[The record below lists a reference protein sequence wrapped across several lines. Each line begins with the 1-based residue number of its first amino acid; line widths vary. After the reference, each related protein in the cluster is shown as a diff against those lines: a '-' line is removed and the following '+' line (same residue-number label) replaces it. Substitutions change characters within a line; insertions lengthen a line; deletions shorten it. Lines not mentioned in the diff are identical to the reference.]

1 MAKLVSAAVQDASG
15 QAVAIAESAISVSP
29 SASDEIA
36 EVVQKVLGD
45 CDSIAEDVSISI
57 DRNRKRMLVILEDS
71 LRSYSNCACK
81 IVTSVIRAA
90 GSNNS
95 VITQIIETAVKAAP
109 SKAAEISEC
118 AVAAA
123 PKAIAAIQKG
133 LDHAVSD
140 AERGPGAHAAEAEI
154 GQVEDI
160 SLQVSQSEG
169 DLDSNQDS
177 EQSSSQTSY
186 GEHGIQ
192 SSGKN
197 GHEKNGSFKKEPEP
211 ENEQRWDWIPWGVA
225 GTGVYLIA
233 PAGGVVPPGE
243 LVPLSPS
250 DPKLDDKN
258 D

>member
-1 MAKLVSAAVQDASG
+1 
-15 QAVAIAESAISVSP
+15 
-29 SASDEIA
+29 
-36 EVVQKVLGD
+36 
-45 CDSIAEDVSISI
+45 
-57 DRNRKRMLVILEDS
+57 MLVILEDS

-90 GSNNS
+90 DSNNS

-123 PKAIAAIQKG
+123 AAPKAIAAIQKG

-140 AERGPGAHAAEAEI
+140 AERGPGALAAEAEI
-154 GQVEDI
+154 GKVEDI
-160 SLQVSQSEG
+160 SLRVSQSEG
-169 DLDSNQDS
+169 DLDSNQGS

-197 GHEKNGSFKKEPEP
+197 GHEKNGSF
-211 ENEQRWDWIPWGVA
+211 
-225 GTGVYLIA
+225 
-233 PAGGVVPPGE
+233 
-243 LVPLSPS
+243 
-250 DPKLDDKN
+250 
-258 D
+258 